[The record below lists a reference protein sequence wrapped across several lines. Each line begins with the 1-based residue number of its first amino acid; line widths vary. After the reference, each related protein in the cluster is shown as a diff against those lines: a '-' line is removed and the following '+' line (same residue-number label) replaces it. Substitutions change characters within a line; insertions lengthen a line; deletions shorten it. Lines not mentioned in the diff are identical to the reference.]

1 MGSVALVDSVAP
13 LDSVTPVDSDS
24 VTLPIVTLVDSVVPV
39 RLVPLMGSVT
49 SEDSVA
55 FRLIGSVTPVGLM
68 VV

>member
-1 MGSVALVDSVAP
+1 MGSVALVDSVA
-13 LDSVTPVDSDS
+13 
-24 VTLPIVTLVDSVVPV
+24 PV